1 MLATRP
7 PRTLTHPTR
16 NLEDPSITTGVEHKT
31 QEQSVPAKPFIKW
44 VGGKRS
50 ILPQLLA
57 RMPKE
62 YGDYVEPFVGG
73 GALFFAVRPK
83 RAFLSD
89 VNLHLVVAYGAVR
102 DNVEDV
108 IGLLKRHE
116 DRHSKAYYLQA
127 RRRLA
132 KEVDPAVIASLLI
145 YLNKTGY
152 NGLYRVNGAGEY
164 NVPIGDY
171 VSPNIVD
178 EETLRADSRV
188 LTKASIEQGDFS
200 QVRPRR
206 NAFYYLDPPYH
217 ETYDGYSGT
226 GFDDDKHRELAQF
239 CHKIDERGGR
249 FMLSNSDTSLVRAL
263 WGKYHVE
270 EIQSTRSVSCKSYS
284 RGKANELVIR
294 NYR

>member
-73 GALFFAVRPK
+73 GALFFAVRPN

-89 VNLHLVVAYGAVR
+89 VNLHLVVAYGAVK

-200 QVRPRR
+200 QVRPRK

>member
-1 MLATRP
+1 M
-7 PRTLTHPTR
+7 
-16 NLEDPSITTGVEHKT
+16 
-31 QEQSVPAKPFIKW
+31 PAKPFIKW

-89 VNLHLVVAYGAVR
+89 VNLHLVVAYAAVR
-102 DNVEDV
+102 DNVEEV
-108 IGLLKRHE
+108 IGLLKRHQ

-132 KEVDPAVIASLLI
+132 KEPDPAVIASLLI

-171 VSPNIVD
+171 VSPNILD
-178 EETLRADSRV
+178 EETLRADSRL
-188 LTKASIEQGDFS
+188 LTNAAIEQGDFS
-200 QVRPRR
+200 QLRPRK

-217 ETYDGYSGT
+217 ETYDGYSGA

-239 CHKIDERGGR
+239 CNKIDEKGGR

-263 WGKYHVE
+263 WGKYHIE
-270 EIQSTRSVSCKSYS
+270 EIQSARSVSCKSYS

>member
-7 PRTLTHPTR
+7 PRTPIHPTR
-16 NLEDPSITTGVEHKT
+16 NLEDPSIAARVEHET

-62 YGDYVEPFVGG
+62 YRDYVEPFVGG

-83 RAFLSD
+83 RALLSD
-89 VNLHLVVAYGAVR
+89 VNLHLVVAYAAVR
-102 DNVEDV
+102 DNVEEV
-108 IGLLKRHE
+108 IRLLKRHQ

-132 KEVDPAVIASLLI
+132 KEPDPAVIASLLI

-171 VSPNIVD
+171 VSPNILD
-178 EETLRADSRV
+178 EETLRADSRL
-188 LTKASIEQGDFS
+188 LTNASIEQGDFS
-200 QVRPRR
+200 QLRPRK

-217 ETYDGYSGT
+217 ETYDGYSGA

-239 CHKIDERGGR
+239 CNKIDERGAW

-263 WGKYHVE
+263 WGKYHIE

>member
-1 MLATRP
+1 
-7 PRTLTHPTR
+7 
-16 NLEDPSITTGVEHKT
+16 
-31 QEQSVPAKPFIKW
+31 VPAKPFIKW

-102 DNVEDV
+102 DNVEEV
-108 IGLLKRHE
+108 IRLLKNHE
-116 DRHSKAYYLQA
+116 DKHSKAYYLKA
-127 RRRLA
+127 RKRLA
-132 KEVDPAVIASLLI
+132 KEPNPAVIASLLI

-152 NGLYRVNGAGEY
+152 NGLYRVNSAGEY
-164 NVPIGDY
+164 NVPLGDY

-188 LTKASIEQGDFS
+188 LTSASIEQGAFS
-200 QVRPRR
+200 QVHPRR

-217 ETYDGYSGT
+217 ETYDGYSGA

-239 CHKIDERGGR
+239 CQKIDARGGR

-263 WGKYHVE
+263 WGKYHIE
-270 EIQSTRSVSCKSYS
+270 EIQSARSVSCKSYS
-284 RGKANELVIR
+284 RGKANELIIR

>member
-1 MLATRP
+1 M
-7 PRTLTHPTR
+7 
-16 NLEDPSITTGVEHKT
+16 ITDESRD
-31 QEQSVPAKPFIKW
+31 SVPAKPFIKW

-102 DNVEDV
+102 DNVEEV
-108 IGLLKRHE
+108 IRLLKRHE
-116 DRHSKAYYLQA
+116 DRHSKAYYLEA
-127 RRRLA
+127 RKRLA
-132 KEVDPAVIASLLI
+132 KESNPTVIASLLI

-164 NVPIGDY
+164 NVPMGDY

-178 EETLRADSRV
+178 EETLRADSSV
-188 LTKASIEQGDFS
+188 LTKASIEQRDFS
-200 QVRPRR
+200 RVRPRKK
-206 NAFYYLDPPYH
+206 AFYYLDPPYH
-217 ETYDGYSGT
+217 ETYDGYSGA
-226 GFDDDKHRELAQF
+226 GFDDNKHRELARL
-239 CHKIDERGGR
+239 CDKIDEKGGC

-263 WGKYHVE
+263 WGKYHIE
-270 EIQSTRSVSCKSYS
+270 EIQSARSVSCKSYS

>member
-1 MLATRP
+1 MIHSQRI
-7 PRTLTHPTR
+7 LTHAGRTSGEAPT
-16 NLEDPSITTGVEHKT
+16 SIGNQQPAQDST
-31 QEQSVPAKPFIKW
+31 VPGKPFVKW

-73 GALFFAVRPK
+73 GALFFAVRPN

-89 VNLHLVVAYGAVR
+89 VNLHLVVAYGAVK

-132 KEVDPAVIASLLI
+132 KEADPAVIASLLI

-171 VSPNIVD
+171 VSPNILD
-178 EETLRADSRV
+178 EGTLRADSRL
-188 LTKASIEQGDFS
+188 LTNASIEQGDFS
-200 QVRPRR
+200 QLRPRK

-217 ETYDGYSGT
+217 ETYDGYSGA

-239 CHKIDERGGR
+239 CNKIDERGGW

-263 WGKYHVE
+263 WGKYHIE

>member
-7 PRTLTHPTR
+7 PRTPTHPTR
-16 NLEDPSITTGVEHKT
+16 NLEDPSIADGVEHKT
-31 QEQSVPAKPFIKW
+31 QGKSVPAKPFIKW

-62 YGDYVEPFVGG
+62 YGEYLEPFVGG

-89 VNLHLVVAYGAVR
+89 VNLHLVVAYAAVR
-102 DNVEDV
+102 DNVEEV
-108 IGLLKRHE
+108 IRLLKKHE
-116 DRHSKAYYLQA
+116 DKHSKAYYLEA
-127 RRRLA
+127 RKRLA
-132 KEVDPAVIASLLI
+132 KEPNPAVIASLLI

-200 QVRPRR
+200 QVRPRK